1 MRWIRRLFL
10 IAGIYGLVVFVPM
23 YFAEPAFE
31 SENPPINY
39 PAFFYGFNGLGL
51 AWQLAFLVIAKD
63 PIRYRPMMIP
73 CVVEKFSFAGA
84 AISLYLIGRVPG
96 GLCIYG
102 GIDLL
107 LGILFVVA
115 YVQLGRTGAQ
125 AP

>member
-1 MRWIRRLFL
+1 MPWIRRLFL
-10 IAGIYGLVVFVPM
+10 IAGIYGLIVFVPM

-31 SENPPINY
+31 SDHPPINY
-39 PAFFYGFNGLGL
+39 PEFFYGFNGLGL

-73 CVVEKFSFAGA
+73 CVVEKLSFAGA
-84 AISLYLIGRVPG
+84 AFALYLVGRVPG

-107 LGILFVVA
+107 LGILFCIA
-115 YVQLGRTGAQ
+115 FVQLGRAQ
-125 AP
+125 RS